1 VSGLKPNGSQRVPWR
16 RRLAIAL
23 AVGVLA
29 LLASAWIAGSLLV
42 HPTNH
47 IVSKPYGFSAAPV
60 SIAGR
65 GHAIAGWWADG
76 GSNTPVV
83 LLLHGVRDD
92 RTTMVPRAQ
101 LLGKHG
107 FSVLLI
113 DLQGHGETPGEAITF
128 GARESADVTAALGW
142 IKQNTPGRRV
152 GVIGC
157 SLGGAS
163 VLLAPQPT
171 GFDAIVLEAVYP
183 RITRAVE
190 NRVHLFVGPLTPVL
204 APLLLMQLEPR
215 LHLSTSDLEP
225 IKSISRLGA
234 PVLVVAG
241 SSDRHT
247 TLAESRELYDAAASP
262 KQFWVVQGAGHQD
275 FMAFDAR
282 GYEDHVLEF
291 MMDNL
296 KVDAQ

>member
-1 VSGLKPNGSQRVPWR
+1 
-16 RRLAIAL
+16 
-23 AVGVLA
+23 
-29 LLASAWIAGSLLV
+29 LLV
-42 HPTNH
+42 HPTNL
-47 IVSKPYGFSAAPV
+47 IVSKPYGFSATSV
-60 SIAGR
+60 SIAGQS
-65 GHAIAGWWADG
+65 HAIAAWWVDG

-113 DLQGHGETPGEAITF
+113 DLQGQGETPGEAITF
-128 GARESADVTAALGW
+128 GARESADVTAALAW
-142 IKQNTPGRRV
+142 IKRNAAGRRA

-183 RITRAVE
+183 RITSAVE
-190 NRVHLFVGPLTPVL
+190 NRVRLFVGALAPVL
-204 APLLLMQLEPR
+204 SPLLLMQLEPR

-225 IKSISRLGA
+225 IKSIGRLGA
-234 PVLVVAG
+234 PVLVAAG
-241 SSDRHT
+241 SIDRHT
-247 TLAESRELYDAAASP
+247 TLAESKELYDAAASP
-262 KQFWVVQGAGHQD
+262 KQLWVVQGAGHQD
-275 FMAFDAR
+275 FLAFDAL
-282 GYEDHVLEF
+282 GYEKHVLEF
-291 MMDNL
+291 MMENL